1 MTGGN
6 AAKVPA
12 APDAPQTWRIV
23 GGDPDATET
32 AAVLAVLTAL
42 LLNRSGDSAPE
53 PPRTVSAGWDRA
65 PTGAFRHA
73 GSWRQ
78 R

>member
-1 MTGGN
+1 MTAGE
-6 AAKVPA
+6 AA
-12 APDAPQTWRIV
+12 DAPQTWRIL
-23 GGDPDATET
+23 GGDPDEDET

-42 LLNRSGDSAPE
+42 LLNGSGAPEPPE
-53 PPRTVSAGWDRA
+53 PPRTAAAGWDRA
-65 PTGAFRHA
+65 PAGGFRGA

>member
-1 MTGGN
+1 MTAGD
-6 AAKVPA
+6 AAH
-12 APDAPQTWRIV
+12 APQTWRIL
-23 GGDPDATET
+23 GGDPDEDET

-42 LLNRSGDSAPE
+42 LLNRSAARAPE
-53 PPRTVSAGWDRA
+53 PPRTAAAGWDRVPA
-65 PTGAFRHA
+65 GGFRPA